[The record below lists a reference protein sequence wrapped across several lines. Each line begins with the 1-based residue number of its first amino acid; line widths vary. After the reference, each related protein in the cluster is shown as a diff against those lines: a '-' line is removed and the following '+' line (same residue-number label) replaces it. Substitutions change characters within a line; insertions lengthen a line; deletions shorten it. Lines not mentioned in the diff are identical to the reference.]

1 MSFYVTRWRSQGVA
15 MGGDEESVKT
25 PEELFGEDVDF
36 MMARVRPGRPNWHF
50 LFNYW
55 SSLYHR

>member
-1 MSFYVTRWRSQGVA
+1 MSFYVTRWKSHSVA
-15 MGGDEESVKT
+15 MGGDEESFKP
-25 PEELFGEDVDF
+25 PEELFGENSDF
-36 MMARVRPGRPNWHF
+36 MMARVHAGRPNFHF